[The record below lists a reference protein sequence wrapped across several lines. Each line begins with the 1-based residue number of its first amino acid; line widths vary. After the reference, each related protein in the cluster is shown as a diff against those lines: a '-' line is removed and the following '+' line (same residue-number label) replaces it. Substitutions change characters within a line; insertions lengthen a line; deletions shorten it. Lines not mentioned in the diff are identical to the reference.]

1 MDLILDLFKDL
12 FSVTEAVGQARKNYL
27 EKIGQERFD
36 AGLAADPTGPNGNFM
51 EWIAKMIKEEDI
63 PLAEIPEKFAFLRDY
78 LRLRQGTGLT
88 PEEKDILRFPNVAA
102 LQQLVFNKLAT
113 EDGSEEQE
121 KKKEAKALRKKQ
133 GAGEGLRV
141 PRMEFGAKVIQ
152 DTDKVKVLIPYTEP
166 TSQFFG
172 AGGSWCT
179 SSKTACYWEN
189 YVLQQGKLLYII
201 LPKGEY
207 KTKWNDWA
215 VLVGGD
221 GRIEQFQNNMNSNH
235 MSGGEPNGTATQ
247 MLTDLEI
254 PRATFHPVDEDDK
267 RLLASEAA
275 HKTEYKKTI
284 VEKEFNRW
292 MSIIRVIPEW
302 FDQAKE
308 KKNVA
313 SKSPKAVAI
322 ALWSPEMAATFGVTA
337 DEWKRAWSGERKNNK
352 GDLINILIPT
362 NLEDY
367 AKHGIWEVHVGET
380 GETDPTTKKAA
391 VGITQAKSKTNQN
404 SPMNINHVLKD
415 LEME

>member
-1 MDLILDLFKDL
+1 MELILDLFRDL
-12 FSVTEAVGQARKNYL
+12 FSIDEAVGQAKKKYL

-36 AGLAADPTGPNGNFM
+36 AGLAADPTGRIGSFM
-51 EWIAKMIKEEDI
+51 EWIAKMINDEEI

-78 LRLRQGTGLT
+78 LRLRQGTRLT

-102 LQQLVFNKLAT
+102 LQQMVFNKLAT
-113 EDGSEEQE
+113 EEGSEEQE

-133 GAGEGLRV
+133 GSEEGSRV

-166 TSQFFG
+166 SSQFFG

-179 SSKTACYWEN
+179 SNKDSCYWEN
-189 YVLQQGKLLYII
+189 YVLQQGKLLFII

-215 VLVGGD
+215 VLVGAD
-221 GRIEQFQNNMNSNH
+221 GRIEQFQNNMNQNH
-235 MSGGEPNGTATQ
+235 ASTGTPNEKASQ
-247 MLTDLEI
+247 MLEDLGI
-254 PRATFHPVDEDDK
+254 SIGTFHAQDEDDK
-267 RLLASEAA
+267 KHLAAEAKRKA
-275 HKTEYKKTI
+275 EYRKLI
-284 VEKEFNRW
+284 VEKEFNKW
-292 MSIIRVIPEW
+292 MSIIRVLPEW
-302 FDQAKE
+302 FDQAKG
-308 KKNVA
+308 KKNIA

-337 DEWKRAWSGERKNNK
+337 QEWKQAWSGERRNNK

-362 NLEDY
+362 NLDDY
-367 AKHGIWEVHVGET
+367 AKYGIWEIHVGET
-380 GETDPTTKKAA
+380 GQTNYTTKKPE
-391 VGITQAKSKTNQN
+391 VGITHSRAKSGNRN
-404 SPMNINHVLKD
+404 LRIEDVLKD